1 MKYVFPLRQHVGAPS
16 RPLVKEGDSVLRG
29 QMIAELNGLGAHIHA
44 SVAGTVVSVD
54 DAQISI
60 EANSEQPD
68 TFVPLTAETPLE
80 LIKQAGI
87 VGAGGAGFPAHV
99 KFAKPIP
106 HGTVIANAAECE
118 PLLHHNIQYI
128 EQHPEVIV
136 RGVQIIMDIVQ
147 ADTGYIV
154 IKTKHLKAL
163 TALGKVCKGMP
174 NISVKIL
181 PDMYPAGDERVIVRE
196 ILGTVLEPG
205 ALPSTANTVISN
217 IETIKNIVQ
226 AVDFKRPV
234 ITKDVTVGGLVKNPS
249 VFLDAPIGSTVQE
262 YIQKCG
268 GYVEPYGE
276 LVLGGP
282 FTGKRGTPEA
292 VITKTLGGILI
303 GMPFPQETRKM
314 GIIGCECGAGIER
327 LKEIAAGMG
336 AQVVAETTCKR
347 MVDVN
352 GRLRCDLPGICPG
365 QAEKVLYLKKNGAEV
380 ILTGTCED

>member
-1 MKYVFPLRQHVGAPS
+1 MFPLRQHVGAPS
-16 RPLVKEGDSVLRG
+16 KPLVSIGDTVQRG
-29 QMIAELNGLGAHIHA
+29 QQIAELNGLGANIYA
-44 SVAGTVVSVD
+44 SVSGRIVSVD
-54 DAQISI
+54 ETQIGIEADAQQTD
-60 EANSEQPD
+60 N
-68 TFVPLTAETPLE
+68 FVPLTADTPLE
-80 LIKQAGI
+80 LIKQAGV

-99 KFAKPIP
+99 KFGTPIP
-106 HGTVIANAAECE
+106 HGTVIVNAAECE
-118 PLLHHNIQYI
+118 PLLHHNIQFL
-128 EQHPEVIV
+128 EQHPEVII
-136 RGVQIIMDIVQ
+136 RGLQIVMEIVQ

-163 TALGKVCKGMP
+163 TAIGKACKDVS

-196 ILGTVLEPG
+196 ILGVVLEPG
-205 ALPSTANTVISN
+205 ALPSTAKTVISN
-217 IETIKNIVQ
+217 VESIKNVVQ

-234 ITKDVTVGGLVKNPS
+234 ITKDITVAGLVKNPQ
-249 VFLDAPIGSTVQE
+249 VFLDVPLGASVQE
-262 YIQKCG
+262 YIDKCG
-268 GYVEPYGE
+268 GEIEPHGE

-282 FTGKRGTPEA
+282 FTGKHGEPDA

-303 GMPFPQETRKM
+303 SMPFPKETRKI
-314 GIIGCECGAGIER
+314 GVIGCECGAGIER

-336 AQVVAETTCKR
+336 AAVVAETTCKR

>member
-128 EQHPEVIV
+128 EQHPEVII

-163 TALGKVCKGMP
+163 TALGKACKGMP

-217 IETIKNIVQ
+217 VETIKNIVQ

-249 VFLDAPIGSTVQE
+249 VFLDAPIGATVQA

>member
-29 QMIAELNGLGAHIHA
+29 QMIAELNGLGANIHA

-128 EQHPEVIV
+128 EQHPEVII
-136 RGVQIIMDIVQ
+136 RGIQIIMDIVQ

-163 TALGKVCKGMP
+163 TALGKACKGLA

-196 ILGTVLEPG
+196 ILGIVLEPG

-217 IETIKNIVQ
+217 VETIKNIVQ

-249 VFLDAPIGSTVQE
+249 VFLDVPIGSTVQE

-352 GRLRCDLPGICPG
+352 GRLRCDLPGTCPG

>member
-29 QMIAELNGLGAHIHA
+29 QMIAELNGLGANIHA

-68 TFVPLTAETPLE
+68 TFVPLTAESPLE

-128 EQHPEVIV
+128 EQHPEVII
-136 RGVQIIMDIVQ
+136 RGIQIIMDIVQ

-163 TALGKVCKGMP
+163 TALGKACKGLS
-174 NISVKIL
+174 NVSVKIL

-196 ILGTVLEPG
+196 VLGTVLEPG

-217 IETIKNIVQ
+217 VETIKNIVQ

-249 VFLDAPIGSTVQE
+249 VFLDVPIGSTVQE

-314 GIIGCECGAGIER
+314 GVIGCECGAGIER

-352 GRLRCDLPGICPG
+352 GRLRCDLPGVCPG

>member
-1 MKYVFPLRQHVGAPS
+1 VKYVFPLRQHVGAPS

-29 QMIAELNGLGAHIHA
+29 QMIAELNGLGANIHA

-217 IETIKNIVQ
+217 VETIKNIVQ

>member
-29 QMIAELNGLGAHIHA
+29 QMIAELNGLGANIHA

-217 IETIKNIVQ
+217 VETIKNIVQ

>member
-16 RPLVKEGDSVLRG
+16 QPLVKVGDSVKRG
-29 QMIAELNGLGAHIHA
+29 QIIAELNGLGANIHA
-44 SVAGTVVSVD
+44 SVAGKVVSVD
-54 DAQISI
+54 DARISI
-60 EANSEQPD
+60 EADSEQPD
-68 TFVPLTAETPLE
+68 TFVALTADTPLE

-106 HGTVIANAAECE
+106 NGTVIANAAECE
-118 PLLHHNIQYI
+118 PLLGHNIQFI
-128 EQHPEVIV
+128 EQHPEVII

-147 ADTGYIV
+147 AEKGYIV

-163 TALGKVCKGMP
+163 TALGKACKEMP

-196 ILGTVLEPG
+196 ILGVTLEPG
-205 ALPSTANTVISN
+205 ALPSVANTVISN
-217 IETIKNIVQ
+217 VETIKNIVQ

-234 ITKDVTVGGLVKNPS
+234 ITKDITVGGLVKNPS
-249 VFLDAPIGSTVQE
+249 VFLDVPLGASVQE
-262 YIQKCG
+262 YIDKCG
-268 GYVEPYGE
+268 GYVEPHGE

-282 FTGKRGTPEA
+282 FTGKHGEA
-292 VITKTLGGILI
+292 DAPITKTLGGILVS
-303 GMPFPQETRKM
+303 MPFPQETRKI
-314 GIIGCECGAGIER
+314 GIIGCECGAGIDR

-365 QAEKVLYLKKNGAEV
+365 QAEKVLFLKKNGAEV

>member
-1 MKYVFPLRQHVGAPS
+1 VKYVFPLRQHVGAPS

-29 QMIAELNGLGAHIHA
+29 QMIAELNGLGANIHA

-128 EQHPEVIV
+128 EQHPEVII
-136 RGVQIIMDIVQ
+136 RGIQIIMDIVQ

-163 TALGKVCKGMP
+163 TALGKACKGLA

-196 ILGTVLEPG
+196 ILGIVLEPG

-217 IETIKNIVQ
+217 VETIKNIVQ

-249 VFLDAPIGSTVQE
+249 VFLDVPIGSTVQE

-352 GRLRCDLPGICPG
+352 GRLRCDLPGTCPG

>member
-29 QMIAELNGLGAHIHA
+29 QMIAELNGLGANIHA

-54 DAQISI
+54 DARISI

-68 TFVPLTAETPLE
+68 TFVPLTAETSLE

-128 EQHPEVIV
+128 EQHPEVII

-163 TALGKVCKGMP
+163 TALGKACKGMP

-217 IETIKNIVQ
+217 VETIKNIVQ

-249 VFLDAPIGSTVQE
+249 VFLDAPIGATVQA

-352 GRLRCDLPGICPG
+352 GRLRCDLPGTCPG

>member
-128 EQHPEVIV
+128 EQHPEVII
-136 RGVQIIMDIVQ
+136 RGIQIIMDIVQ

-163 TALGKVCKGMP
+163 TALGKACKGLA

-196 ILGTVLEPG
+196 ILGIVLEPG

-217 IETIKNIVQ
+217 VETIKNIVQ

-249 VFLDAPIGSTVQE
+249 VFLDVPIGSTVQE